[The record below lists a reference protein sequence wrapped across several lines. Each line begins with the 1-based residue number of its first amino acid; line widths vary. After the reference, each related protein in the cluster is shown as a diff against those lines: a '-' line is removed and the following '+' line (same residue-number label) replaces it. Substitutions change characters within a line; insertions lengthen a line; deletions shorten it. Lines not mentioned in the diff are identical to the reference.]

1 MPNSLTWLGHA
12 TWLLNTDGCCLLI
25 DPFLQGN
32 PSAKVKPGDLAPDYI
47 LVTHGH
53 SDHIADVVSIAVRT
67 GATVIAN
74 YEICEWL
81 SAQGVKSTHA
91 MNIGGAFRFPF
102 GRVHL
107 VIAHHSSMLPD
118 GANGGAPVGFVI
130 TLRDGQ
136 KIYFAGDTG
145 LFSDMQRLARER
157 LDVSVLPIGDNFTM
171 GPDESIEAIQL
182 IQPRVVIP
190 THFNTWPLIAQDAG
204 LWSERVRRETGARPV
219 VLEPGGVFMLNEP
232 DRNRDLP
239 SGSPDRKLGR

>member
-1 MPNSLTWLGHA
+1 
-12 TWLLNTDGCCLLI
+12 
-25 DPFLQGN
+25 
-32 PSAKVKPGDLAPDYI
+32 
-47 LVTHGH
+47 
-53 SDHIADVVSIAVRT
+53 
-67 GATVIAN
+67 
-74 YEICEWL
+74 
-81 SAQGVKSTHA
+81 
-91 MNIGGAFRFPF
+91 
-102 GRVHL
+102 
-107 VIAHHSSMLPD
+107 MLPD

-219 VLEPGGVFMLNEP
+219 VLEPGGVFMLDEP